1 MRKIRLFLNVEKLDQ
16 GNQIKVFEGDF
27 DYLTKVMRQKIG
39 DKIFVFNGV
48 CGEFLSEIVAIEK
61 KSLSLEI
68 KERVGDLKKAPNVTL
83 AFALLKN
90 VGIDFIAKKGVELGV
105 SSFQP
110 IITQHTIV
118 DKINEKRFLANVK
131 EGLEQC
137 ERNDFARLGEVKKLE
152 KYLLQESEDKIFIL
166 CDESGKA
173 VKASV
178 ELLKIRNSFGEDAR
192 EVAAKN
198 TAENS
203 EKTHKEI
210 VVIIGP
216 EGGFSEGEFAFMR
229 AQKNLHAISLGPRIL
244 KADTAI
250 VAALTLV
257 QEFLGDWE

>member
-1 MRKIRLFLNVEKLDQ
+1 MRKIRLFLNVEKLEQ

-48 CGEFLSEIVAIEK
+48 CGEFLSEIIAIEK

-68 KERVGDLKKAPNVTL
+68 KERVGDLKKAPNVCL

-105 SSFQP
+105 SSFQS

-137 ERNDFARLGEVKKLE
+137 ERNDFPSLREVKKLE
-152 KYLLQESEDKIFIL
+152 KFLKEDDAQKIYIL
-166 CDESGKA
+166 CDESGRA
-173 VKASV
+173 SKASA
-178 ELLKIRNSFGEDAR
+178 ELSKINAQG
-192 EVAAKN
+192 
-198 TAENS
+198 
-203 EKTHKEI
+203 KEI

-216 EGGFSEGEFAFMR
+216 EGGFSESEFAFMR

-257 QEFLGDWE
+257 QEFLGDWK

>member
-1 MRKIRLFLNVEKLDQ
+1 MRKIRLFLSEKKLEQ

-48 CGEFLSEIVAIEK
+48 CGEFLAEIIAIEK

-68 KERVGDLKKAPNVTL
+68 KERMGDLKKAPNITL

-90 VGIDFIAKKGVELGV
+90 VTIEFIAKKGVELGV

-118 DKINEKRFLANVK
+118 DKINEKRFLANIK

-137 ERNDFARLGEVKKLE
+137 ERNDFARLNEVKKLE
-152 KYLLQESEDKIFIL
+152 KFLKEENEDKIFIL

-173 VKASV
+173 VKASE
-178 ELLKIRNSFGEDAR
+178 ELSKII
-192 EVAAKN
+192 
-198 TAENS
+198 TAG
-203 EKTHKEI
+203 KEI
-210 VVIIGP
+210 VVLIGP
-216 EGGFSEGEFAFMR
+216 EGGFSESEFASMR
-229 AQKNLHAISLGPRIL
+229 LKKNLHAISLGPRIL

-250 VAALTLV
+250 VAALALV
-257 QEFLGDWE
+257 QEFLGDWK

>member
-1 MRKIRLFLNVEKLDQ
+1 MRKIRLFLNVEKLDK

-48 CGEFLSEIVAIEK
+48 CGEFLSEIIAIEK

-68 KERVGDLKKAPNVTL
+68 KERVGDLKKAPNISL

-105 SSFQP
+105 SRFQP
-110 IITQHTIV
+110 LLTQHSVV

-137 ERNDFARLGEVKKLE
+137 ERNDFAQLREVKKLE
-152 KYLLQESEDKIFIL
+152 KYLSGENEDKIFIL

-173 VKASV
+173 LKASV
-178 ELLKIRNSFGEDAR
+178 ELLKIKNDETNSSR
-192 EVAAKN
+192 
-198 TAENS
+198 
-203 EKTHKEI
+203 EI

-216 EGGFSEGEFAFMR
+216 EGGFSESEFAFMR

-257 QEFLGDWE
+257 QEFLGDWK

>member
-1 MRKIRLFLNVEKLDQ
+1 MRKIRLFLNAEKLDQ

-39 DKIFVFNGV
+39 DKIFVFNGI
-48 CGEFLSEIVAIEK
+48 CGEFLAEIIAIEK
-61 KSLSLEI
+61 RSLSLEI
-68 KERVGDLKKAPNVTL
+68 KERVSDLKKAPNISL

-90 VGIDFIAKKGVELGV
+90 VTIEFIAKKGVELGV

-110 IITQHTIV
+110 IVTQHTIV

-137 ERNDFARLGEVKKLE
+137 ERNDFAQLSEVKKLE
-152 KYLLQESEDKIFIL
+152 KFLKEDDADKIYIL

-173 VKASV
+173 SKASA
-178 ELLKIRNSFGEDAR
+178 ELSKINAQG
-192 EVAAKN
+192 
-198 TAENS
+198 
-203 EKTHKEI
+203 KEI

-216 EGGFSEGEFAFMR
+216 EGGFSESEFTMMR
-229 AQKNLHAISLGPRIL
+229 QKKNLHAISLGPRIL

-257 QEFLGDWE
+257 QEFLGDWK